1 MVVDGKRGAVLLA
14 ELKALVDSFPHQQ
27 RAGVIRMIETTFKE
41 LKADF
46 HSRHSVDRQLEAR
59 TAPGSPSPKSSPAVM
74 NFKTKIKNEE

>member
-1 MVVDGKRGAVLLA
+1 MVVDDKRGAVLLA

-46 HSRHSVDRQLEAR
+46 HSRHSVDQQPAL
-59 TAPGSPSPKSSPAVM
+59 GSPSPKSSVGPDSS
-74 NFKTKIKNEE
+74 NNELQTKIKNEE